1 MLFAYP
7 KSSHTSIVA
16 KKKLELIFLGAKNH
30 FFFYLFFWK
39 QHLINFLKTL
49 KETIYQAMSYSP
61 PLKDK
66 LR

>member
-30 FFFYLFFWK
+30 FFFL
-39 QHLINFLKTL
+39 LIFL
-49 KETIYQAMSYSP
+49 ETTP
-61 PLKDK
+61 NK
-66 LR
+66 LS